1 MSEEASSQYSADFL
15 RSVGKCCIVIGV
27 IGGVILPSS
36 ICAIITGSI
45 LAGCKP
51 AKEMKL
57 DVMRGAK
64 LGIVSAAIEY
74 ASWFIYCASGG
85 ATVYSDRS
93 YPLPYQTWSIF
104 LYFGPLGVRTLKRP
118 GCLCR
123 ARASSDVTID
133 GRAPL
138 SAHV

>member
-1 MSEEASSQYSADFL
+1 MSEKASSQYSADFL

-36 ICAIITGSI
+36 ICAITTGSI
-45 LAGCKP
+45 LAGYKP
-51 AKEMKL
+51 VKEMKL

-64 LGIVSAAIEY
+64 VGTVFAVMEY
-74 ASWFIYCASGG
+74 AMWFIYCVSGG
-85 ATVYSDRS
+85 ATTSSDRS
-93 YPLPYQTWSIF
+93 YPLPAQAWSIF
-104 LYFGPLGVRTLKRP
+104 LPFGPLGVRTLKRP

-123 ARASSDVTID
+123 ARASRDVTID